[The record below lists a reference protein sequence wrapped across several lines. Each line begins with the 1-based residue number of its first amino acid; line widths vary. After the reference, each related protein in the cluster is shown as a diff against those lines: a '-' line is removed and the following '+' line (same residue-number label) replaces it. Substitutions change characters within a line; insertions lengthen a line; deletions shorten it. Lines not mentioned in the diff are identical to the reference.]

1 MITILKISELIIKL
15 QKQQFTNH
23 HNYKLIKTNLSINL
37 QKHGG
42 EALPMML

>member
-23 HNYKLIKTNLSINL
+23 HNYNLIKTNFSINL
-37 QKHGG
+37 QKIMEGR
-42 EALPMML
+42 ACP